1 MRSWC
6 KLVSWFLDLHSYLL
20 GDGSGQQIPEE
31 QRNGEAPPP
40 VQQADGGGL
49 GAAHQA
55 FLLREGPTGN
65 HFMQRSFI
73 SCICLFVY
81 LLTHAIYF

>member
-1 MRSWC
+1 MPALLEQSHTRTWLKGLVRSWC
-6 KLVSWFLDLHSYLL
+6 KTVAWFLDLHSYLL
-20 GDGSGQQIPEE
+20 GDGNGQQVPDEQ

-55 FLLREGPTGN
+55 FLLREGPTGKT
-65 HFMQRSFI
+65 FF
-73 SCICLFVY
+73 
-81 LLTHAIYF
+81 